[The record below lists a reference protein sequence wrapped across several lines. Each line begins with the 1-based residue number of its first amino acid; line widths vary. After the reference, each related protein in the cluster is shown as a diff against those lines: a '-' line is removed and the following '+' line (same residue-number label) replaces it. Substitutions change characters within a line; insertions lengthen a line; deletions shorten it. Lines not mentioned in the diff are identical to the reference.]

1 MNTTEPESNPA
12 PPSRP
17 VRLIL
22 IAQIVVVLV
31 VIGLI
36 AGFVPRWI
44 AHRKLVNETRADS
57 VITVDVVSPTAS
69 KPDLGT
75 PLPAEVQA
83 FTQASIHARASG
95 YLKNW
100 FVDIGDHVTNNQVL
114 AEIETPEVDQQLMQ
128 ARAEL
133 DQANANL
140 GLAKISAD
148 RWMELLKTSS
158 VSEQEGAEKQAD
170 YTLKQA
176 NVAAAQANVRRL
188 EELKNFNRVVAP
200 FDGTVTARNT
210 DIGQLINA
218 TSGNELFR
226 LAQTDPLRVYVRAP
240 QSLIYAITPGQKAQ
254 LTFQELPGRDFTATV
269 TRTAGAVDPASRTLQ
284 VELQVPN
291 PKGEI
296 LAGSYA
302 QVRFDEATDAKELT
316 LSDNALL
323 FRAQGMQVAVV
334 GSNHTVQLRSIK
346 LGRDFGNTVQVLS
359 GLDPGDRVIIN
370 PPDSIAEGMTVQVSQ
385 PVGTNAPAK

>member
-1 MNTTEPESNPA
+1 MNTTSPQPEST
-12 PPSRP
+12 PPTRP

-22 IAQIVVVLV
+22 IAQVVIVLV
-31 VIGLI
+31 VIALI

-44 AHRKLVNETRADS
+44 ARHKLLAENHADTL
-57 VITVDVVSPTAS
+57 ITVAIISPTAF

-100 FVDIGDHVTNNQVL
+100 FVDIGDHVTNSQVL

-148 RWMELLKTSS
+148 RWTDLLKSSS
-158 VSEQEGAEKQAD
+158 VSEQETAEKQAD

-176 NVAAAQANVRRL
+176 NVSAAQANVRRL
-188 EELKNFNRVVAP
+188 EETKNFNRVVAP
-200 FDGTVTARNT
+200 FDGTITARNT

-218 TSGNELFR
+218 TGGLELFR
-226 LAQTDPLRVYVRAP
+226 LAQTDPLRVYVRVP
-240 QSLIYAITPGQKAQ
+240 QSLIYAITPGQMAQ
-254 LTFQELPGRDFTATV
+254 LTFQELPGRNFVATV

-284 VELQVPN
+284 VELQVAN

-302 QVRFDEATDAKELT
+302 QVRFDEATNAHGLT
-316 LSDNALL
+316 LSDNTLV
-323 FRAQGMQVAVV
+323 FRAQGMQVALL
-334 GSNHTVQLRSIK
+334 GSNNIVQMRSIK
-346 LGRDFGNTVQVLS
+346 LGRDFGNTVEVLS
-359 GLDPGDRVIIN
+359 GIAASDRVIIN
-370 PPDSIAEGMTVQVSQ
+370 PPDSIADGMVVQIAE
-385 PVGTNAPAK
+385 PVATNTPAK